1 MEFGTRFLVWFL
13 VSQIACLGALEE
25 SKEESKAMSWLE
37 EVSCSPGFQV
47 REYQVEHG
55 GGFLK
60 DQPLLQV
67 VFDDCAGNKGVAFEV
82 SDPDF
87 LIDKDWNLV
96 PRRDVTDGDAVIF
109 VHGHSPHADDMVQV
123 DIVGAP
129 PTSTRTLRDALSLG
143 GIMAYRLKRS
153 LLVPPMFVPENQ
165 RGPFPRSIGKSH
177 VISSDLKGDH
187 IFRLT
192 GKGADQDPK
201 GVFSINKLT
210 GEVAVSQAL
219 NREALAF
226 YHLQVST
233 TDMSG
238 KLVEGPVDLDV
249 YVIDQNDN
257 KPIFRES
264 RYTGEVLEGSPT
276 GTTVMTM
283 TAFDADDPNTDNA
296 VLRYIIVRQQPEK
309 PSPNMFFIDPERGD
323 IVTVISPSL
332 LDRETLPTTQYEL
345 EIVAKDNA
353 GSEVGL
359 TGTATA
365 TITITDR
372 NDHAPEFTHSL
383 FQASV
388 DEGSTGVVVNLTV
401 DDRDDPATGSW
412 RVIYSIING
421 DPNQSFEIHT
431 NPDNNEGMLSVVKP
445 LDYESTMFHTLLI
458 KVENEDFLVP
468 GVIYG
473 PSSTATVYVSVQDV
487 NEGPIFFPDPL
498 IITKSENI
506 PTGSFVAILNATDP
520 DYLQVQ
526 SIRFSVLKDPAGWL
540 SVNPV
545 KGSVNTTGT
554 LDRESPHVHNN
565 RYSALFIASDNGDP
579 PATGTGTLIIT
590 LEDENDNAP
599 YVQPAVARVCEDAK
613 DVNVAVIGVRDR
625 DIYPNAEPFRMELG
639 KQPGLDKTWRISR
652 INNTHSQIMLLHRL
666 KEANYN
672 VPLVLTDAGVPPL
685 TNTTDLKV
693 QVCNCNKNKM
703 QCSGAASLHPLHPL
717 HPATLLLLPLLLLSV
732 LGL

>member
-1 MEFGTRFLVWFL
+1 MEFGSRVLVAFLL
-13 VSQIACLGALEE
+13 SQIVCTGAQ
-25 SKEESKAMSWLE
+25 E
-37 EVSCSPGFQV
+37 EVEEAACSPGFQV
-47 REYQVEHG
+47 KQYHVEYD

-67 VFDDCAGNKGVAFEV
+67 VFDDCAENEGMSFEV
-82 SDPDF
+82 SHPDF
-87 LIDKDWNLV
+87 LIDEDLNLV
-96 PRRDVTDGDAVIF
+96 PRRDVVDSGTVIF
-109 VHGHSPHADDMVQV
+109 IHGLNEHADDMAQV
-123 DIVGAP
+123 DILGAP
-129 PTSTRTLRDALSLG
+129 PRSPQTLRGILG
-143 GIMAYRLKRS
+143 LEDTVPYRTKRS

-165 RGPFPRSIGKSH
+165 RAPFPRSIGKSH
-177 VISSDLKGDH
+177 VISSDMKEDH

-210 GEVAVSQAL
+210 GEVAVSRAL
-219 NREALAF
+219 DREAIAF

-257 KPIFRES
+257 RPIFRES
-264 RYTGEVLEGSPT
+264 RYSGEVLEGSPT

-296 VLRYIIVRQQPEK
+296 VLRYIILRQSPEK
-309 PSPNMFFIDPERGD
+309 PSPNMFYIDPERGD

-345 EIVAKDNA
+345 EIVAKDMA

-401 DDRDDPATGSW
+401 DDRDDPATGAW
-412 RVIYSIING
+412 RAIYSIING

-458 KVENEDFLVP
+458 KVENEDPLVP
-468 GVIYG
+468 DVIYG
-473 PSSTATVYVSVQDV
+473 PSSTATVYITVQDV
-487 NEGPIFFPDPL
+487 NEGPVFFPDPL
-498 IITKSENI
+498 MVTKSENI
-506 PTGSFVAILNATDP
+506 PVGSFVAVLNATDP

-526 SIRFSVLKDPAGWL
+526 SIRFAVLRDPAGWL

-545 KGSVNTTGT
+545 RGMVNTTAT

-565 RYSALFIASDNGDP
+565 HYSAVFMATDNGNP

-599 YVQPAVARVCEDAK
+599 YVVPSVTRVCEDAK
-613 DVNVAVIGVRDR
+613 EVNVAVIGARDK
-625 DIYPNAEPFRMELG
+625 DIHPNTDPFKIELG
-639 KQPGLDKTWRISR
+639 KQPGLEKTWKISR
-652 INNTHSQIMLLHRL
+652 INNTHSQIMLLHSL
-666 KEANYN
+666 KRANYN
-672 VPLVLTDAGVPPL
+672 VPLVLTDSGFPPL
-685 TNTTDLKV
+685 TNNTELKV
-693 QVCNCNKNKM
+693 QVCTCKKNRM
-703 QCSGAASLHPLHPL
+703 DCSGADALL
-717 HPATLLLLPLLLLSV
+717 TNMLLLALLTLSLLC
-732 LGL
+732 L